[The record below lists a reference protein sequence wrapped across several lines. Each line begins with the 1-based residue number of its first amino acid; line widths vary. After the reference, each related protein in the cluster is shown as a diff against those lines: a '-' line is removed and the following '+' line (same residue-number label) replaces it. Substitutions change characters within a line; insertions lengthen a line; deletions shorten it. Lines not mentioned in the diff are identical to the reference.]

1 VKAERFQREKSPPV
15 SEQMKAWSLA
25 LAAELVYWPQVTQK
39 SFFGFTALYR
49 GKKMFALLPRTRNIF
64 TSNAVAFCMEAANRS
79 TRTLLEKDPRIS
91 AFDRHKT
98 RWFTFELSGGS
109 DLHDALEYLGRAF
122 DSARIHQKTKQLYA
136 SCD

>member
-1 VKAERFQREKSPPV
+1 MASKPIPSGIKVEKQASPPV

-25 LAAELVYWPQVTQK
+25 LAAELVEWPQVTQK

-79 TRTLLEKDPRIS
+79 TRTLLEKDLRIS
-91 AFDRHKT
+91 AFDKDKT
-98 RWFTFELSGGS
+98 RWFTFELSGNA
-109 DLHDALEYLGRAF
+109 DLHDALDYLGRAF
-122 DSARIHQKTKQLYA
+122 DSARIHQKTK
-136 SCD
+136 

>member
-25 LAAELVYWPQVTQK
+25 LAAELVDWPQVTQK

-49 GKKMFALLPRTRNIF
+49 GKKMFALLPRTRSIF
-64 TSNAVAFCMEAANRS
+64 KSNAVAFCMEAANRS

-91 AFDRHKT
+91 AFDKGKT
-98 RWFTFELSGGS
+98 RWFTFELSGDA
-109 DLHDALEYLGRAF
+109 DLHDALDYLGKAF
-122 DSARIHQKTKQLYA
+122 DCARIRKKTK
-136 SCD
+136 